1 MSDIYREFQVDVLRD
16 SENAGP
22 TAAEMNMAQEI
33 KRLRAEVK
41 EQARLLGVSAA
52 LEVKLRN
59 RIELL
64 EWAMVHTPQAMYRN
78 R

>member
-41 EQARLLGVSAA
+41 
-52 LEVKLRN
+52 LRN

-64 EWAMVHTPQAMYRN
+64 EWAMVNTPQAM
-78 R
+78 

>member
-1 MSDIYREFQVDVLRD
+1 MFYETPRTQ
-16 SENAGP
+16 AP
-22 TAAEMNMAQEI
+22 PQMNMALEI
-33 KRLRAEVK
+33 TRLRAEVK

-64 EWAMVHTPQAMYRN
+64 EWAMVNTPQAM
-78 R
+78 

>member
-22 TAAEMNMAQEI
+22 TATEMNMALEI
-33 KRLRAEVK
+33 KRLRAEVQ
-41 EQARLLGVSAA
+41 EQARLLDVSAA

-64 EWAMVHTPQAMYRN
+64 EWAMVNTPQAM
-78 R
+78 

>member
-64 EWAMVHTPQAMYRN
+64 EWAMVHTPQAM
-78 R
+78 

>member
-1 MSDIYREFQVDVLRD
+1 MSDRNLMDCAQAALMY
-16 SENAGP
+16 SEEDARVIAD
-22 TAAEMNMAQEI
+22 AAEEI
-33 KRLRAEVK
+33 NRLRAEVQ

-64 EWAMVHTPQAMYRN
+64 EWAMVNTPQAM
-78 R
+78 

>member
-64 EWAMVHTPQAMYRN
+64 EWAMVNTPQAM
-78 R
+78 